1 MIFGINIR
9 SEGNREVVATQ
20 SCLNLITSEVSD
32 GQKWLNFWTSGGVR
46 CSENQYIYYRK
57 HMETHGHTQEHTDK
71 LGHSHTKMDTH
82 RHSWAHTDAQGHTW
96 THTDTK

>member
-57 HMETHGHTQEHTDK
+57 HMETHGHTQKHTDK
-71 LGHSHTKMDTH
+71 VRDGQKWCNVYEANWNRQTDRHTGP
-82 RHSWAHTDAQGHTW
+82 RIESG
-96 THTDTK
+96 